1 VSWIKNL
8 FSPHEILYVD
18 KTGREIIQTKP
29 RKTLVKRGIKQEG
42 AIKTAERADLLAAV
56 IWLSEGGNFIPRI
69 IIFPGRNM
77 QVEMTDVAPRA
88 AVFHVTSK
96 EGHN

>member
-1 VSWIKNL
+1 M
-8 FSPHEILYVD
+8 D

-56 IWLSEGGNFIPRI
+56 I
-69 IIFPGRNM
+69 
-77 QVEMTDVAPRA
+77 
-88 AVFHVTSK
+88 
-96 EGHN
+96 